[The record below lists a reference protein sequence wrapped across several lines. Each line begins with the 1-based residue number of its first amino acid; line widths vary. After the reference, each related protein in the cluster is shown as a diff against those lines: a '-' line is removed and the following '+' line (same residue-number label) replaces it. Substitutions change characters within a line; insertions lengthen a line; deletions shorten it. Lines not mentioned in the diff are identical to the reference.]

1 MLKVLS
7 LVSKDKELPDESAF
21 TDLLVKVDIDAY
33 GMAKDFLK
41 NELDSRT
48 LSNSS
53 PAIRKFPITATTIQS
68 SKGLAADYV
77 FITHFDDRY
86 FIKDNDKGKVAD
98 QDICNFLVALT
109 RARKKVFLISSETTK
124 TPAFLDWIEPERIQ
138 HMKVKSKAAP

>member
-7 LVSKDKELPDESAF
+7 LVSKDKEVPDENAF
-21 TDLLVKVDIDAY
+21 ADLLVKVDIDAY
-33 GMAKDFLK
+33 GLAKDFLK
-41 NELDSRT
+41 NEIDSKA
-48 LSNSS
+48 LSNSN
-53 PAIRKFPITATTIQS
+53 PARKMPITATTIQS

-86 FIKDNDKGKVAD
+86 FIKNNDKSKIAD

-124 TPAFLDWIEPERIQ
+124 TPAFLDWIEAERIEHIGQ
-138 HMKVKSKAAP
+138 K